1 MNWRER
7 YARYRRYGLDPLP
20 QDASHAEREAR
31 IAQLRVLRGK
41 RQRKIALRSGLG
53 TLAIAIGVALLAY
66 WLLMTIGGRDV
77 LLAADTPDSTSS
89 ASRPPASSSACRLAW
104 PTRVRNAGLA

>member
-53 TLAIAIGVALLAY
+53 TLAIAIGGAKRTAPLADA
-66 WLLMTIGGRDV
+66 TEKFKKF
-77 LLAADTPDSTSS
+77 AA
-89 ASRPPASSSACRLAW
+89 ACAKR
-104 PTRVRNAGLA
+104 